1 MNRGLIELIS
11 GDDLVLVISAQDEN
25 GGSVSLEGNTLAL
38 RVGDKNGKLM
48 VTGTDTD
55 NMDGTHTLAIE
66 AVNTKRDENIS
77 NTVAQ
82 SNETQQPQWVANDYK
97 QGDISGEKYTVKS
110 GDTLWEIAEAVYGDG
125 SQWVKLLDANSSNIG
140 YLSNGQQSLIV
151 PGQVLNIVR

>member
-55 NMDGTHTLAIE
+55 NMDGTHTLSIE
-66 AVNTKRDENIS
+66 AVNTKSFTGQMTYE
-77 NTVAQ
+77 VAIIN
-82 SNETQQPQWVANDYK
+82 SATSETIIDL
-97 QGDISGEKYTVKS
+97 GD
-110 GDTLWEIAEAVYGDG
+110 
-125 SQWVKLLDANSSNIG
+125 
-140 YLSNGQQSLIV
+140 
-151 PGQVLNIVR
+151 LNIIPGVN